1 MMRYDRFNSNKYK
14 LKWRKIQSGLL
25 SWPMYIYI
33 IWIIGGIIWPIYIH
47 VYIYMRLDI
56 GTTNHTTNMMGF

>member
-25 SWPMYIYI
+25 SWPIYNLDY
-33 IWIIGGIIWPIYIH
+33 WWYYIWPIYT
-47 VYIYMRLDI
+47 L
-56 GTTNHTTNMMGF
+56 

>member
-33 IWIIGGIIWPIYIH
+33 YNLDYWWYYMAYI
-47 VYIYMRLDI
+47 YIYMYI
-56 GTTNHTTNMMGF
+56 YI